1 MFSCAAVF
9 MRERR
14 SRRSTYSGCTCF
26 AKTFVRMKII
36 GVTASMASANSQS
49 TQRNGMDVVRNSTTQ
64 SIIMR
69 MT

>member
-36 GVTASMASANSQS
+36 GVTASANSQS
-49 TQRNGMDVVRNSTTQ
+49 TQRNVMDVVRNSTTQ
-64 SIIMR
+64 SMIMR